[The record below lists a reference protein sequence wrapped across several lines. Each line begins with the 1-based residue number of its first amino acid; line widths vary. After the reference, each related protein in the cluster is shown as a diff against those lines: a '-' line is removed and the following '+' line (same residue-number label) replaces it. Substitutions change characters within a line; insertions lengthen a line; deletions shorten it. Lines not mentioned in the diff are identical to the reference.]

1 MRLEVDP
8 NVIEKIKELFAQLQ
22 PENAVQGYTGIY
34 YGDGYASYP
43 MVFFDKYLN
52 EVKMKF
58 EGWDSPQMKT
68 QSALTE
74 VLCKVREKRDILD
87 KDQKDYWN
95 LSIFCIEDNDV
106 KEIISVYRPELD
118 EMESGDRQSM
128 AHELFL
134 KFKKGK
140 TESERNYFKDFDFQ
154 SFWDNSEYAK
164 EKYICEPFT
173 EEVLYEIQHELGY
186 KLPDSY
192 IRFMSFQNGGIPI
205 CTIFRTSEP
214 TSSADDYFVISGIH
228 GIGREKEYSLCG
240 DLGSQFMID
249 EWEYPEIGVYI
260 SDCPSAGHELVALDY
275 RKNGP
280 NGEPEVVHVYDDHE
294 ITFLANNFEEFVY
307 GLMTEEEIKEP
318 TCQST

>member
-1 MRLEVDP
+1 MRLDVDP
-8 NVIEKIKELFAQLQ
+8 NVIKKIKKLFTQLK

-34 YGDGYASYP
+34 YGDGYATYP
-43 MVFFDKYLN
+43 MVFFDKDLK

-74 VLCKVREKRDILD
+74 VLSKVREQRDILD
-87 KDQKDYWN
+87 KNQKDYWN

-106 KEIISVYRPELD
+106 KEIISVFRPELD
-118 EMESGDRQSM
+118 EMESCDRQSL
-128 AHELFL
+128 AYELFME
-134 KFKKGK
+134 FKKGK
-140 TESERNYFKDFDFQ
+140 TGSERNYFADFDFH

-173 EEVLYEIQHELGY
+173 DEILREIESELGY

-205 CTIFRTSEP
+205 RTIFRTTEP
-214 TSSADDYFVISGIH
+214 TSWADDHIAISGIH

-249 EWEYPEIGVYI
+249 EWEYPEIGIYI
-260 SDCPSAGHELVALDY
+260 SDCPSAGHDLVALDY

-280 NGEPEVVHVYDDHE
+280 NGEPEVIHVDDDYK
-294 ITFLANNFEEFVY
+294 ITYLANNFEEFIS
-307 GLMTEEEIKEP
+307 GLMTEEEIEE
-318 TCQST
+318 